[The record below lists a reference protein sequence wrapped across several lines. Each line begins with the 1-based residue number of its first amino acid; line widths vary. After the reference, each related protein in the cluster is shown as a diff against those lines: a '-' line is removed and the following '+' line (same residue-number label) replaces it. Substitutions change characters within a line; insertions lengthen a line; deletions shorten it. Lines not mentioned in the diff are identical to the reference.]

1 MGFPVV
7 EGGRYDALYADFGV
21 PQPATGFAIHLGN
34 LLEQFPL
41 PAVEGAEILVFGS
54 NDKQVIHQCL
64 SLRAQGRRVEMSLGT
79 LDGEVARKIALQK
92 NISQVLCVDEES
104 VS

>member
-7 EGGRYDALYADFGV
+7 EGGRYDSLYADFGV

-41 PAVEGAEILVFGS
+41 PPVEGAEILVYGS

-64 SLRAQGRRVEMSLGT
+64 ALRAQGKRVEMALGT
-79 LDGEVARKIALQK
+79 IDSEGVQKMALQK
-92 NISQVLCVDEES
+92 HIPKVLCVAES